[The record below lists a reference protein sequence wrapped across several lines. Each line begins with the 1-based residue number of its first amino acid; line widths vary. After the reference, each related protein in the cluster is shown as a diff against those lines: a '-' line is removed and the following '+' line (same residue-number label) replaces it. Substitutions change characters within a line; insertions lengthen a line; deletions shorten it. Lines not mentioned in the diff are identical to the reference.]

1 MAKTIIAFLNFVF
14 HLILIP
20 SLSWGL
26 TFKDGKQV
34 DGNEISSKDSS
45 FNNKSDIGDQECSV
59 KEEFQTSDL
68 KSDKFK
74 FTSSDYNKI
83 VTDIPLYIQNTK
95 GSLNPDDG
103 DLIEPRIILVE
114 DFNNDDI
121 DDLLIEYTATWVAPV
136 VAYGQSNGEFQI
148 LKLQETEPNAA
159 RKSIR
164 KAIGEDFNKDGFL
177 DIYGFTTGDHYQEK
191 GVSEKD
197 ILLLNK
203 GGKGFESIDIP
214 ESRKNATNHG
224 GFLIDINNDGWFDI
238 VPLDEYDGK
247 ASFPIKNIQGS
258 DFELQ
263 KSHISDDVKN
273 FWIEDGDAGD
283 LNGDGFEDMVV
294 TIEEFP
300 ETHPTKRN
308 KAGTLRIIYGDG
320 DFDFSNNKE
329 AKLGT
334 TWVREENIEEIERV
348 FGNSITSGSSNI
360 SLIDINADSKLDI
373 LVGEYIDSETKSWN
387 TSGFKV
393 YINKEDCFSD
403 ETNLYF
409 PNQSANRKVT
419 NEAFSKFTGKFFHV
433 DVNEDGFKDLI
444 LRNWYKEYGYFNRTK
459 AETYP
464 YIFINHDNN
473 SYYPLPF
480 ENGYIFRTLHSLT
493 PGDFNGD
500 GKIDI
505 IGIDHSSGEPKITTF
520 LYDSY
525 KNDKNN
531 NISSSIK
538 DGAYELSWYAKFP
551 DREKEELLGKD
562 EVFIENNNLK
572 FTNLSKSLQDISKN
586 YRKEIELFQDGLNI
600 NITGNLDLMSPDTKF
615 VVLTGKKEL
624 IDGYYELNGQW
635 DKDIIIVRLTPLDN

>member
-1 MAKTIIAFLNFVF
+1 LN
-14 HLILIP
+14 
-20 SLSWGL
+20 
-26 TFKDGKQV
+26 
-34 DGNEISSKDSS
+34 E
-45 FNNKSDIGDQECSV
+45 
-59 KEEFQTSDL
+59 
-68 KSDKFK
+68 
-74 FTSSDYNKI
+74 
-83 VTDIPLYIQNTK
+83 
-95 GSLNPDDG
+95 
-103 DLIEPRIILVE
+103 
-114 DFNNDDI
+114 
-121 DDLLIEYTATWVAPV
+121 
-136 VAYGQSNGEFQI
+136 
-148 LKLQETEPNAA
+148 
-159 RKSIR
+159 
-164 KAIGEDFNKDGFL
+164 
-177 DIYGFTTGDHYQEK
+177 
-191 GVSEKD
+191 
-197 ILLLNK
+197 
-203 GGKGFESIDIP
+203 GGKGFKSIDIP
-214 ESRKNATNHG
+214 ESRKNASNHG
-224 GFLIDINNDGWFDI
+224 GFLIDINNDGWVDI
-238 VPLDEYDGK
+238 VPLDEFDGEG
-247 ASFPIKNIQGS
+247 SYPIQNINGS
-258 DFELQ
+258 DYDLQ
-263 KSHISDDVKN
+263 KNHISNDIKK

-283 LNGDGFEDMVV
+283 LNGDGFEDMAV

-300 ETHPTKRN
+300 EIHPAKRN

-329 AKLGT
+329 ARLGT
-334 TWVREENIEEIERV
+334 TWVREENLEEIERI
-348 FGNSITSGSSNI
+348 FGNSITSGSSNV
-360 SLIDINADSKLDI
+360 SLIDINADNKLDI

-473 SYYPLPF
+473 SYYPIPF

-500 GKIDI
+500 DKIDI

-520 LYDSY
+520 LYDSH
-525 KNDKNN
+525 KKDKDNS
-531 NISSSIK
+531 ISSIK

-586 YRKEIELFQDGLNI
+586 YRKEIEFFQDGLNI
-600 NITGNLDLMSPDTKF
+600 NISGNLDLM
-615 VVLTGKKEL
+615 
-624 IDGYYELNGQW
+624 
-635 DKDIIIVRLTPLDN
+635 